1 MGQKNSKKLADFSED
16 ESEWQTPT
24 AEVSNISVEE
34 DIEKIEEKMAAQRDV
49 IALMENQLAVLNRED
64 KVLRN
69 SVSSIELE
77 SEFEYQELMK
87 RKRKRRRYLTYYRSS
102 EVLLC

>member
-1 MGQKNSKKLADFSED
+1 MGQKSSKKVADFSED
-16 ESEWQTPT
+16 ESEWQVP
-24 AEVSNISVEE
+24 ASDISNVSVEK
-34 DIEKIEEKMAAQRDV
+34 DIENIEEKMAAQRDV
-49 IALMENQLAVLNRED
+49 IALMENQLSVLNRED
-64 KVLRN
+64 KLLRN

-102 EVLLC
+102 ELLLC

>member
-1 MGQKNSKKLADFSED
+1 MGQKSSKKIVDFSED
-16 ESEWQTPT
+16 ESEWQTPGT
-24 AEVSNISVEE
+24 EMLNITVED
-34 DIEKIEEKMAAQRDV
+34 DIERIEEKMAAQRDV

-77 SEFEYQELMK
+77 SEVEYQELMK

-102 EVLLC
+102 EILLC